1 MKIKSTKAIVFLI
14 IILICVLANM
24 FFYKSEAAYDFM
36 GEIENTAGGT
46 ADGDIAE
53 PVTSLAGT
61 VITIV
66 RVVCAGVAVI
76 MLLVLGIKYMVS
88 APNDRAT
95 IMKHAWVY
103 LVGAIIMFA
112 SSGILTIIAKFAAN
126 LKA

>member
-24 FFYKSEAAYDFM
+24 FFYKSEAYDFM
-36 GEIENTAGGT
+36 GEIETTAGGT